1 MKLKS
6 LIIGLILTMVSTSFH
21 NVYASTKVTN
31 IPVMHKDGVLVDFK
45 PVQQDTLIKPVREPE
60 KVKISNFAVA
70 GLLAGGIG
78 TLLTLFVGAYFGVFV
93 FGTILVLLG
102 MIFSIIGLSETYRG
116 KLGRGFAYAGIV
128 LSTIGI
134 FLSSLFYLL
143 LLMFGF

>member
-70 GLLAGGIG
+70 GFLAGGIG